1 MLLVCKTCSPLSRH
15 CFTNNSLASAGWEG
29 TRRDAWVIS
38 EAVLL
43 VICKVG
49 FVFKAGRAC
58 WISIEGLQFSVP
70 WGTNGPP
77 EMVIWEWS
85 RGIDIVILTHRQL
98 DIPQYDLVWTWNVP
112 TFISLIPCLLIV
124 QRFPTIAIQQIRH
137 PPSFPS
143 VSHSFLSFSPWYS
156 TVNSSIAINAPWG
169 VAWARTRARSAQA
182 KWWKWDGLG
191 KCWVWRWFYGW
202 LLGWM
207 NLQFGDGLLYILYGV
222 SLYIFGGKTAQKIC
236 NSIFS
241 CIEFATKYGKMW
253 EVRHWSLWSSAYC
266 MLTQAYIARAW
277 ENGM

>member
-1 MLLVCKTCSPLSRH
+1 MLPVCKTCSPLSRH

-43 VICKVG
+43 VVWKVC
-49 FVFKAGRAC
+49 FVFKA
-58 WISIEGLQFSVP
+58 WISLPLRVYIEGLQFSVP

-85 RGIDIVILTHRQL
+85 RGIDIVVLTHRQL
-98 DIPQYDLVWTWNVP
+98 DILQYDLVWTWNVP
-112 TFISLIPCLLIV
+112 TLISLIPCLLIV

-169 VAWARTRARSAQA
+169 EAWARTRARSAQA

-191 KCWVWRWFYGW
+191 KCWFWRWFYGW
-202 LLGWM
+202 LLG
-207 NLQFGDGLLYILYGV
+207 LP
-222 SLYIFGGKTAQKIC
+222 SGK
-236 NSIFS
+236 
-241 CIEFATKYGKMW
+241 
-253 EVRHWSLWSSAYC
+253 
-266 MLTQAYIARAW
+266 LT
-277 ENGM
+277 